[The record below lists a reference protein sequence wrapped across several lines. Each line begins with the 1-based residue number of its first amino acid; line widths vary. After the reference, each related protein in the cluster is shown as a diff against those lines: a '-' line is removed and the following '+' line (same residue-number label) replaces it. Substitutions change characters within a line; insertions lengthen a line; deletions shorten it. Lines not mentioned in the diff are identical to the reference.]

1 MHAEGKG
8 NWLAKEKLPQW
19 LRGIAVRKTL
29 IFCVNG
35 AHRSGNGAIMLLCA
49 SVANFSP
56 ENAMVYLA
64 RCRQISGMDQRCA
77 HNHGRER
84 GKEKVDLA
92 TWFVN
97 GGPWTFYAPFLTAS
111 APRAPP
117 LLIFCCFPSS
127 PPGRFS
133 SLPRLRPLVARPVA
147 AQLPVPAPA
156 SPCAGGLDVCRE
168 AGNDANVQTKATIS
182 FSPTQPKPFSKT
194 PVGVAYPPGPL
205 RPVPTTPVP
214 SQWPAHRK
222 NLNAATAPAP
232 SCPPPF
238 FPFPSSLGYSIH
250 NNPFIASCR
259 EGACAK
265 SSLSRWRRSWQQRR
279 TGGPKK

>member
-1 MHAEGKG
+1 MFPASSNRGLGGQAGGAGRDIGRVGGPRELGDVLDADNKPFFPERVGDLWYEREAINRWMHAEGKG

-156 SPCAGGLDVCRE
+156 CPCAGGLQVCRE
-168 AGNDANVQTKATIS
+168 AGNDANV
-182 FSPTQPKPFSKT
+182 
-194 PVGVAYPPGPL
+194 
-205 RPVPTTPVP
+205 
-214 SQWPAHRK
+214 
-222 NLNAATAPAP
+222 
-232 SCPPPF
+232 
-238 FPFPSSLGYSIH
+238 
-250 NNPFIASCR
+250 
-259 EGACAK
+259 
-265 SSLSRWRRSWQQRR
+265 
-279 TGGPKK
+279 